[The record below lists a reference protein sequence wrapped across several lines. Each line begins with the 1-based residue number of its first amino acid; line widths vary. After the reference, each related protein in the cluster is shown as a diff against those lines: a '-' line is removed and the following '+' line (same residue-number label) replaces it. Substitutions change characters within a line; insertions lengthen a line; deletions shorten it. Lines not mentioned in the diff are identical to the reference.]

1 MPYHQSPK
9 IFNRLSNY
17 TSFLRHFYLLTLLM
31 TCSMSSVVIT
41 PIAKPLQISGSMTEG
56 TMPRGMSWQSI
67 ATIRGRPTLSASPNE
82 AIARVECIISND
94 AASCVPI
101 KKSRITPI
109 TVLGMAVS
117 SAIRSGESAH
127 TMSSSVDGISA

>member
-1 MPYHQSPK
+1 MPYHQSSK
-9 IFNRLSNY
+9 NFNRLLNY
-17 TSFLRHFYLLTLLM
+17 SSFLRHFYLSTRLM
-31 TCSMSSVVIT
+31 ICSMSNAVIT
-41 PIAKPLQISGSMTEG
+41 PIAKPLQISGSMIEG

-82 AIARVECIISND
+82 LIARVECIISND

-101 KKSRITPI
+101 KKRRITPI

-117 SAIRSGESAH
+117 SAIISGDSAQ
-127 TMSSSVDGISA
+127 TISNSVEGISA